1 MEYISH
7 SDYTKMLKGFGKET
21 PKEMLKEGV
30 EEGNAFTAGLAKAK
44 KGETFKVDGKA
55 VKDTSGYD
63 DSNVKEASIND
74 EYPESWKMREGDEA
88 SHDRATA
95 VAERLKERGMDE
107 EAVHIYLVDDMNLD
121 NATAT
126 AVIDSVFYG
135 AGQGPVSDYS
145 KRRRADMDEGI
156 NLPSPEMQATGQ
168 TIVTAESDQL
178 NRFSALSPDEREQLK
193 EYIQSIKTIKQEISK
208 LVSKAKPGTMMEAE
222 ETIPAEV
229 KPTYQDPS
237 KKQKAGG
244 DRTALVM
251 KKGEMWEDGTDESG
265 DDIEQTLDPKIH
277 QALHKLI
284 QILKAE
290 GLDAED
296 IQMLVKHEIETAGQ
310 QAVMGQWDM

>member
-21 PKEMLKEGV
+21 PKEMLKESL
-30 EEGNAFTAGLAKAK
+30 EKEGNAFTAGLAKAK

-63 DSNVKEASIND
+63 DPSVKEATIND

-95 VAERLKERGMDE
+95 VAERLKAQGMDE
-107 EAVHIYLVDDMNLD
+107 ESVYIYLVDDMNLD
-121 NATAT
+121 NATAQ
-126 AVIDSVFYG
+126 AVCDSVFG
-135 AGQGPVSDYS
+135 T
-145 KRRRADMDEGI
+145 KEGL

-168 TIVTAESDQL
+168 TIVTAENDQL

-193 EYIQSIKTIKQEISK
+193 EYIESIKTIKQEISK
-208 LVSKAKPGTMMEAE
+208 LVSKVKPGAVVETE
-222 ETIPAEV
+222 EKIPAEV
-229 KPTYQDPS
+229 KPAYQDPS
-237 KKQKAGG
+237 KHQKAGG

-251 KKGEMWEDGTDESG
+251 KKAEMWEDDEAS
-265 DDIEQTLDPKIH
+265 DEFKLDPKLH
-277 QALHKLI
+277 QVLHKLVAA
-284 QILKAE
+284 LKKS

-296 IQMLVKHEIETAGQ
+296 IQLLVKHEMEKKGEE
-310 QAVMGQWDM
+310 AVMGQWDM